1 MAHLHKNKRVQVLFG
16 ALLVAFTAPVSA
28 QLVISG
34 NENKI
39 DLTSGAP
46 RVVPPVAPDS
56 ISILDFS
63 SFPPSVRHLNDIPN
77 SVIGPPSN
85 IAITPDR
92 RLALVA
98 NSLKLD
104 AANPTNWV
112 PESFVHVL
120 DLTTAPPRVI
130 GRVTTGR
137 QPSGISIA
145 PNGALALVAN
155 RADGTVSA
163 LAIRDKAVNST
174 QTVKVCEPQESVSD
188 VAISPDGK
196 LALAS
201 AQKGGYLAVLQI
213 DGNQVTATGRK
224 LSSYGQPYRVV
235 ITPDGELALTAGQ
248 GYGNGKD
255 RDAITVIDLKSK
267 PMRAMDYIP
276 IGAAPESI
284 EISPD
289 GKRLAAVVM
298 NGSNLGPEDPNHSQ
312 NGVVVLLARRGRT
325 FRVVDEH
332 SVGRIPEGVAFTS
345 DGKYLV
351 LQCHPDRQLWIF
363 SVKGGRLKDSGQ
375 RIKVPGMPSSD
386 RASP

>member
-46 RVVPPVAPDS
+46 RVIPPVAPDS

-63 SFPPSVRHLNDIPN
+63 SFPPSVRHLTDIPN

-92 RLALVA
+92 RLALIA

-104 AANPTNWV
+104 AASPTNWV

-120 DLTTAPPRVI
+120 DLATVPPRVI

-137 QPSGISIA
+137 QPSGASIA
-145 PNGALALVAN
+145 PDGTLALVAN
-155 RADGTVSA
+155 RADGTASV
-163 LAIRDKAVNST
+163 LAIRGKEVSST

-201 AQKGGYLAVLQI
+201 AQKGGYLAVLEI
-213 DGNQVTATGRK
+213 EGTQVTATGRK
-224 LSSYGQPYRVV
+224 LYDYGQPYRVV
-235 ITPDGELALTAGQ
+235 ITP
-248 GYGNGKD
+248 
-255 RDAITVIDLKSK
+255 
-267 PMRAMDYIP
+267 
-276 IGAAPESI
+276 
-284 EISPD
+284 
-289 GKRLAAVVM
+289 
-298 NGSNLGPEDPNHSQ
+298 
-312 NGVVVLLARRGRT
+312 
-325 FRVVDEH
+325 
-332 SVGRIPEGVAFTS
+332 
-345 DGKYLV
+345 
-351 LQCHPDRQLWIF
+351 C
-363 SVKGGRLKDSGQ
+363 
-375 RIKVPGMPSSD
+375 
-386 RASP
+386 